1 MKRAWLVNLLLI
13 VGVAGLALYAIYR
26 PKPADNKPKHKL
38 SQLAASAVQRI
49 QIEQRNG
56 PVIEL
61 QKHGESWFLTA
72 PLEAR
77 ADRSQ
82 IDRLLDVLHAG
93 SSDKLP
99 AEELG
104 RYDLDNPRLKLRFGD
119 ETIAFGMTNPVTQEQ
134 YALAGGAVYLV
145 STYFASSA
153 PAAPDRLLT
162 HALLREGEKP
172 VGFEFKQFRVTQKEG
187 KWSVE
192 PAPANEQEAPSADE
206 LNRWVDEW
214 RFASSLV
221 TRPAGQRKPVEHIR
235 VRLSDGNEVSFGVLQ
250 KDPELILL
258 RHDEKLEFQLSA
270 ENGRRLLARPVAS
283 PAPAPATS
291 GVKAP

>member
-1 MKRAWLVNLLLI
+1 
-13 VGVAGLALYAIYR
+13 
-26 PKPADNKPKHKL
+26 
-38 SQLAASAVQRI
+38 
-49 QIEQRNG
+49 
-56 PVIEL
+56 
-61 QKHGESWFLTA
+61 
-72 PLEAR
+72 
-77 ADRSQ
+77 
-82 IDRLLDVLHAG
+82 
-93 SSDKLP
+93 
-99 AEELG
+99 
-104 RYDLDNPRLKLRFGD
+104 
-119 ETIAFGMTNPVTQEQ
+119 
-134 YALAGGAVYLV
+134 
-145 STYFASSA
+145 
-153 PAAPDRLLT
+153 
-162 HALLREGEKP
+162 